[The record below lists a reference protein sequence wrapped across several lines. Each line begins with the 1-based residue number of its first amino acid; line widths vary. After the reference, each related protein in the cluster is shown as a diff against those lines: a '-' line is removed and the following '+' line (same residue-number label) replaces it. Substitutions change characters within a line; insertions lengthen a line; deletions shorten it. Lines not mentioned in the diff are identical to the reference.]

1 MQETITQSELE
12 NGMTNG
18 SFEQEK
24 GALGHFALKHKKEMQ
39 SWQDKF
45 CEMAGVYALCLD
57 ANGNPLSSFSG
68 NPHEIEIIKK
78 YVTEIRMHN
87 IFTRVSESE
96 LEDQAVEITEVPNLR
111 LAAVALKDGKT
122 TSAVWIVCGIITDA
136 EYEKEFYHVPPLDSF
151 VYQITEKKFYK
162 TLDLLR
168 KTLSII
174 LSIEASRSKA
184 IAISEESRQQKL
196 EMTTSFHRAETMTEI
211 VSLLDSDEAIEN
223 IMVEILSKLCT
234 YLQISNGF
242 TCRIHNNTLMDIV
255 VQWTLPGTSKMFLD
269 TTDQDVCWF
278 LGAEKAIVVSS
289 DTQMNAG
296 EREQLDILGI
306 KALVAMPIVINGA
319 PTFYVC
325 LTENRENRIWSIDD
339 IKFVNDAMRILQ
351 SIITKRIQTNSLAS
365 SFASLEAV
373 LDNVGSSIYVRDIG
387 TGVLLFAN
395 RSFKKNFSK
404 ELQENKLIDLFESN
418 IPSRSHSGN
427 YEISHKAR
435 GKWYDVYYTRIKW
448 VDGRPVSLCAIY
460 DITEKKLY
468 QKRIE
473 QQAYTDFLTGLYNR
487 MCCEKDLAKYVDD
500 ARNTGRTGALM
511 YLDLDDFK
519 HINDSL
525 GHQYGDVLL
534 QDISKAM
541 SRIEGIGNSCY
552 RMGGDE
558 FVIVIPPESYH
569 RYDKIVEEIKN
580 AFATPWYLKDS
591 EYYCTMSMG
600 VVKFPENGDSV
611 SELIRKSDVAMYE
624 AKKSGKNRI
633 AEYSD
638 NIDASSIH
646 RLDLEKNMYD
656 AISRSCEEFEVYFQP
671 IILQDV
677 KSKKTGKGSKKKL
690 RHVGAEALVR
700 WNSGNL
706 GFLSPDEF
714 VPLAEYLG
722 LITPIGNHVLKKAC
736 ECCRQWNES
745 GTGEFVVG
753 VNLSIVQIMQTD
765 IVDVIKK
772 NIEENNLKP
781 EWLVLELTERLAI
794 NDLAR
799 TKQTLL
805 DIKALGVRLALDDF
819 GTGYTAL
826 SSIRALPFDIIK
838 IDKDFVKDI
847 EDSDFSKAFVRTM
860 VQLGKT
866 IGADVCVE
874 GIETQEQLSAV
885 DGMEVKFIQGYY
897 YDKPIR
903 RAAFEEKYVYNN
915 QM

>member
-1 MQETITQSELE
+1 MQETFTKVELE
-12 NGMTNG
+12 NTTEAG
-18 SFEQEK
+18 SLVEEK
-24 GALGHFALKHKKEMQ
+24 GASGNRAPKQLANMQ

-45 CEMAGVYALCLD
+45 CEMSGVYAMCLD
-57 ANGNPLSSFSG
+57 ENGAPLSEFSG

-78 YVTEIRMHN
+78 YVTDVRIHN
-87 IFTRVSESE
+87 IYKRVSESE

-111 LAAVALKDGKT
+111 LAAVAVKSGKQ
-122 TSAVWIVCGIITDA
+122 TSAVWIVCGVFTDA
-136 EYEKEFYHVPPLDSF
+136 EYEPEFFHIPPIDSF
-151 VYQITEKKFYK
+151 GYQISEDKFYRV
-162 TLDLLR
+162 LDLLR
-168 KTLSII
+168 ASLNVFI
-174 LSIEASRSKA
+174 SIEKSRTQAVAK
-184 IAISEESRQQKL
+184 SEESKAQEL

-211 VSLLDSDEAIEN
+211 VSLLDSDDGIEN
-223 IMVEILSKLCT
+223 IMVQILSKLCG

-242 TCRIHNNTLMDIV
+242 TCRIHHNTLMDIV
-255 VQWTLPGTSKMFLD
+255 VQWNAQGCSKMFLE
-269 TTDQDVCWF
+269 TTDQEVCWF
-278 LGAEKAIVVSS
+278 LGTEKAIVISS

-296 EREQLDILGI
+296 EREQLDMLGI

-319 PTFYVC
+319 PRFYAC
-325 LTENRENRIWSIDD
+325 ITENRESRIWSIDD
-339 IKFVNDAMRILQ
+339 VKFINDTIRILQ

-404 ELQENKLIDLFESN
+404 ELAENKLMELFESN
-418 IPSRSHSGN
+418 IPPRSHSGN
-427 YEISHKAR
+427 YEVNHKAR
-435 GKWYDVYYTRIKW
+435 SKWYDVYYTRIKW

-500 ARNTGRTGALM
+500 ARNSGRTGALM

-541 SRIEGIGNSCY
+541 SRIEGISNSCY

-558 FVIVIPPESYH
+558 FVIIVPPDNYH
-569 RYDKIVEEIKN
+569 LMDKIIEEIKD
-580 AFATPWYLKDS
+580 AFATPWYLKDTD
-591 EYYCTMSMG
+591 YYCTMSMG
-600 VVKFPENGDSV
+600 LVRFPENGDNV
-611 SELIRKSDVAMYE
+611 PELIRKSDVAMYE

-638 NIDASSIH
+638 NIDSSSIH
-646 RLDLEKNMYD
+646 RLDLEKNMFD
-656 AISRSCEEFEVYFQP
+656 AIGKSCEEFEVYFQP
-671 IILQDV
+671 VITNE
-677 KSKKTGKGSKKKL
+677 KKARSGKGIK
-690 RHVGAEALVR
+690 HIGAEALVR
-700 WNSGNL
+700 WNSDKL
-706 GFLSPDEF
+706 GFLNPDEF

-722 LITPIGNHVLKKAC
+722 LINPIGNHVLKKAC

-745 GTGEFVVG
+745 GVG
-753 VNLSIVQIMQTD
+753 DFSVSVNLSVVQIMQTD
-765 IVDVIKK
+765 IVDIIKEC
-772 NIEENNLKP
+772 IEENNLKP
-781 EWLVLELTERLAI
+781 ENLILELTERLAI

-805 DIKALGVRLALDDF
+805 DIKDLGVRLALDDF
-819 GTGYTAL
+819 GTGYSAL

-838 IDKDFVKDI
+838 VDKDFVKDI
-847 EDSDFSKAFVRTM
+847 ATDDYSQAFVRM
-860 VQLGKT
+860 MAQLGET
-866 IGADVCVE
+866 IGADICVE
-874 GIETQEQLSAV
+874 GIETKEQLEAIKNM
-885 DGMEVKFIQGYY
+885 GVKYIQGYY
-897 YDKPIR
+897 YDKPLR
-903 RAAFEEKYVYNN
+903 RAAFEEKYVYNK
-915 QM
+915 

>member
-1 MQETITQSELE
+1 MQETITTVELEKATNSGSQSEL
-12 NGMTNG
+12 T
-18 SFEQEK
+18 
-24 GALGHFALKHKKEMQ
+24 GALGNFALKNAREIQ

-45 CEMAGVYALCLD
+45 CEMSGVYAMCLD
-57 ANGNPLSSFSG
+57 ESGKPMSAFSG
-68 NPHEIEIIKK
+68 NPHEIQVIKK
-78 YVTEIRMHN
+78 YVTEVRIHN
-87 IFTRVSESE
+87 IFKRVSESE

-111 LAAVALKDGKT
+111 LAAVAVKSGKNT
-122 TSAVWIVCGIITDA
+122 AAVWIVCGIFTDA
-136 EYEKEFYHVPPLDSF
+136 AFDAEFFHIPPIDNF
-151 VYQITEKKFYK
+151 QYQISESKFYK

-168 KTLSII
+168 ETLNVLIN
-174 LSIEASRSKA
+174 IETSRSEA
-184 IAISEESRQQKL
+184 LAISEESRQQKL
-196 EMTTSFHRAETMTEI
+196 EMTSSFHRAETMTEI
-211 VSLLDSDEAIEN
+211 VSLLDSDDGIED
-223 IMVEILSKLCT
+223 IMALILSRLCS

-242 TCRIHNNTLMDIV
+242 TCKIHHNTLMDIV
-255 VQWTLPGTSKMFLD
+255 VQWTMPGAGKMFAE
-269 TTDQDVCWF
+269 TTDQEVCWF
-278 LGAEKAIVVSS
+278 LGSEKAIVISS

-296 EREQLDILGI
+296 EREQLDMYGI
-306 KALVAMPIVINGA
+306 KALVSMPIMINQT
-319 PTFYVC
+319 PRFYAC
-325 LTENRENRIWSIDD
+325 LAETRENRIWSIDD
-339 IKFVNDAMRILQ
+339 IKFINDTIKILQ

-404 ELQENKLIDLFESN
+404 ELSENKLTELFESN

-427 YEISHKAR
+427 YEVCHKER
-435 GKWYDVYYTRIKW
+435 SRWYDVYYTRIKW

-487 MCCEKDLAKYVDD
+487 MCCEKDLAKYVDE
-500 ARNTGRTGALM
+500 ARTSGRTGALM

-525 GHQYGDVLL
+525 GHQYGDILL

-541 SRIEGIGNSCY
+541 SRIEGISNSCY

-558 FVIVIPPESYH
+558 FVIIVPPDSYG
-569 RYDKIVEEIKN
+569 RIDKIMEEIKN

-591 EYYCTMSMG
+591 DYYCTMSMG
-600 VVKFPENGDSV
+600 VVRFPDNGDNV

-638 NIDASSIH
+638 NIDSSSIH

-656 AISRSCEEFEVYFQP
+656 AISKSCEEFEVYFQP
-671 IILQDV
+671 IVSQFEG
-677 KSKKTGKGSKKKL
+677 GKGKKKVK
-690 RHVGAEALVR
+690 HIGAEALVR
-700 WNSGNL
+700 WNNDKL
-706 GFLSPDEF
+706 GFLNPDEF

-722 LITPIGNHVLKKAC
+722 LINPIGNHVLKKAC
-736 ECCRQWNES
+736 QCCRQWNES
-745 GTGEFVVG
+745 GNGDFAVG
-753 VNLSIVQIMQTD
+753 VNLSVVQIMQND
-765 IVDVIKK
+765 IVDVIKSC
-772 NIEENNLKP
+772 IEENGIKPQNLI
-781 EWLVLELTERLAI
+781 LELTERLAI

-805 DIKALGVRLALDDF
+805 DIKALGIRLALDDF
-819 GTGYTAL
+819 GTGYSAL

-847 EDSDFSKAFVRTM
+847 ATDKYAQAFVRSM
-860 VQLGKT
+860 VEMGKT
-866 IGADVCVE
+866 IGAEICVE
-874 GIETQEQLSAV
+874 GIETKEQLQALE
-885 DGMEVKFIQGYY
+885 GMDVKFIQGFY
-897 YDKPIR
+897 YDKPLR
-903 RAAFEEKYVYNN
+903 RAAFEEKYVYV
-915 QM
+915 